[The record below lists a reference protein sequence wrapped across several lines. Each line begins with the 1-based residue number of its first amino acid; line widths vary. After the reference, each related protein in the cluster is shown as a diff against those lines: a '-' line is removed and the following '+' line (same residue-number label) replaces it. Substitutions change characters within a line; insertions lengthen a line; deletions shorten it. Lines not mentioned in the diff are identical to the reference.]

1 LDKIQIQTP
10 EDFIL
15 SDESIWHELTHI
27 LRVCTMDVPT
37 LEKCPNTDGA
47 DFQIAMQLRSF
58 DNDMEHL
65 VIVPEEIKLFPHR
78 AKEWEDKVRNALDKN
93 NGRVNGEMLLRHW
106 LFVNHVLPKSDLVGV
121 LKKLVD
127 ETKIQK
133 RADEIL
139 ETITPLIPNKEELV
153 RAYFEY
159 ASIPIKNLCF
169 KYFDFKNKE
178 KSYISF

>member
-1 LDKIQIQTP
+1 
-10 EDFIL
+10 
-15 SDESIWHELTHI
+15 
-27 LRVCTMDVPT
+27 
-37 LEKCPNTDGA
+37 
-47 DFQIAMQLRSF
+47 
-58 DNDMEHL
+58 
-65 VIVPEEIKLFPHR
+65 
-78 AKEWEDKVRNALDKN
+78 
-93 NGRVNGEMLLRHW
+93 MLLRHW

-139 ETITPLIPNKEELV
+139 EIIPPLIANKEELV
-153 RAYFEY
+153 RAYFEH
-159 ASIPIKNLCF
+159 ACMPIKNLCF